1 VTRGITTQVIRGTVS
16 AVVIPSLTA
25 VNRIL
30 RLEPL
35 PTWTRG
41 TVALLG
47 DAAQAMEP
55 NLGQGAAQAIEDAEA
70 LPQPCPAGALNSRR
84 PARPDHASDPRAGSR
99 PRDAA
104 PAAPSRSTASD
115 RCGTTDESQVGP
127 LPSAPD
133 SRRARIRSQIRTSC
147 FTSRSLS
154 PSNISSWIVEE

>member
-1 VTRGITTQVIRGTVS
+1 VTRGITAQVIKGTVS

-55 NLGQGAAQAIEDAEA
+55 NLGQGAAQ
-70 LPQPCPAGALNSRR
+70 
-84 PARPDHASDPRAGSR
+84 
-99 PRDAA
+99 
-104 PAAPSRSTASD
+104 
-115 RCGTTDESQVGP
+115 ESQVRP